1 MLNKLRLYYVY
12 TMSESFKPRQIV
24 LLSKAVNK
32 KGNELLFFLNGVSP
46 SLSFHCVHLECILF
60 WFLIESDFD
69 GFTLN
74 LILKNFSDKQDC
86 LALEFVNI
94 SNIFINILE
103 IFSKR

>member
-1 MLNKLRLYYVY
+1 MA
-12 TMSESFKPRQIV
+12 F
-24 LLSKAVNK
+24 LSKWVFSFI
-32 KGNELLFFLNGVSP
+32 EL
-46 SLSFHCVHLECILF
+46 SLCTFRMHINLF

>member
-1 MLNKLRLYYVY
+1 MA
-12 TMSESFKPRQIV
+12 F
-24 LLSKAVNK
+24 LSKWVFSFI
-32 KGNELLFFLNGVSP
+32 ELSQ
-46 SLSFHCVHLECILF
+46 CVHLEFILF